1 MRLEQEDILQ
11 RALVDEALPIREAA
25 AKAGVSVSAAYRY
38 AGRTCLPTNSDT
50 KAANLRLRHLIATS
64 GLPLEVVAA
73 YTRTSIVTVRRVKE
87 ELDGG
92 GTPAQPEPAAG

>member
-38 AGRTCLPTNSDT
+38 ASNNCLPTNTQTST
-50 KAANLRLRHLIATS
+50 AGSRLRHLIATS
-64 GLPLEVVAA
+64 GLPLEVIAA